1 MGKIEGNKFVSM
13 GFKNLKFQIVKEYIK
28 KWNSARSTGLIGCS
42 LLIQRHVP
50 PRKELLVLNHL
61 KLGWF
66 NKARLCRRGLL
77 SSMEVQVDEVIAQF
91 PLLGVGRLSRW
102 MKNKETH
109 GSELKY
115 LQS

>member
-28 KWNSARSTGLIGCS
+28 KWNSTRSIGLIGCS

-50 PRKELLVLNHL
+50 PRTELLVLNHL
-61 KLGWF
+61 KLGRF
-66 NKARLCRRGLL
+66 NKARFCRRGLL

-91 PLLGVGRLSRW
+91 PPTWCQKVIEVDE
-102 MKNKETH
+102 K
-109 GSELKY
+109 
-115 LQS
+115 